1 MGIADAAVVQ
11 TDSCDL
17 FNGNF
22 VGISNCTVGAWKVLR
37 IQRCCKK
44 GKGKGNFFHD
54 TEVMVITT
62 IYVSILNKRNHF
74 LFINYKVLVDG
85 RLVEAKAWYMKKVFF
100 FKES

>member
-1 MGIADAAVVQ
+1 
-11 TDSCDL
+11 
-17 FNGNF
+17 
-22 VGISNCTVGAWKVLR
+22 
-37 IQRCCKK
+37 
-44 GKGKGNFFHD
+44 
-54 TEVMVITT
+54 MVITT